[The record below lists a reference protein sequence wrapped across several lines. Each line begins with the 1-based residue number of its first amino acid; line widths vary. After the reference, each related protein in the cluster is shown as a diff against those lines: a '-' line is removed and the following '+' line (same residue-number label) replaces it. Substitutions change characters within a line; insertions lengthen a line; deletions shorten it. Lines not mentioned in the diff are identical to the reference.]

1 MPQLRAKWE
10 WKWVSQSCPIL
21 SEPMDYTVHGILQA
35 RILEWV
41 AIPFSRGSS
50 RSPQSSPGIE
60 LRSPALQAN
69 TLPSELPEKP
79 IQPVIQKIVVAV
91 GFPDAVILSDL
102 FSALLIYLFH
112 NNSFHLFA
120 NFQNSSFCFMFL
132 YLSIL
137 TFFLLVVLLWANNQ
151 FEMVN
156 LLLLILY
163 TDQLSFLFLPDYSV

>member
-1 MPQLRAKWE
+1 
-10 WKWVSQSCPIL
+10 
-21 SEPMDYTVHGILQA
+21 MDYSLPGSSVHGILQA
-35 RILEWV
+35 RILGWV

-60 LRSPALQAN
+60 LRYPALQAN

-79 IQPVIQKIVVAV
+79 IQPVIQKLVVVAV

-102 FSALLIYLFH
+102 FPALLIYLFH